1 MSFLIPF
8 CPARGSN
15 QVLTANSS
23 SQSITIDASSK
34 SVRVVNSGTSNI
46 AYVRL
51 GSGDQ
56 TATTADTPILP
67 SSSIILSKSDYNNT
81 LAYIS
86 ASGTTL
92 NVQTGEGG
100 I

>member
-1 MSFLIPF
+1 MTTRPF
-8 CPARGSN
+8 NAQKGAN

-23 SQSITIDASSK
+23 SQSVTVDADAL

-46 AYVRL
+46 AHVRI
-51 GSGDQ
+51 GKGPQ
-56 TATTADTPILP
+56 TATTSDTPIRAN
-67 SSSIILSKSDYNNT
+67 SEIVLSKASGDDT

-92 NVQTGEGG
+92 HVQDGTGGV
-100 I
+100 